1 MLKETKRKLT
11 EIGIILIII
20 TITYILHLKQEFYSL
35 HILSLMG
42 IYILLVLGL
51 NVVIGN
57 TGLLDLGFMAFYAIG
72 AYSAALLAIRGLQFW
87 IILPISILIT
97 GIFRF
102 LLGKPL
108 MRLRGDYLAIVTL
121 GFGEITRLIL
131 NNWDY
136 LTNGPK
142 GLPRVGEK
150 IQPITLFNFTFTEE
164 IHYFY
169 LILFFAIGSILAI
182 RRIERSKIGRAF
194 VAIREDEVAAEV
206 SGINTSSIKLFS
218 FVASSI
224 FAAIAGAIYVHWIGF
239 VSPESFTFWESVFL
253 VCMVVLGGMGNLL
266 GIVFGVVLL
275 VGTPEFLRLTLGG
288 EFVLYRMLIFGL
300 LMVILVVVRPQG
312 IFPEKRR
319 VLELVGSE
327 EVME

>member
-1 MLKETKRKLT
+1 MLKETKRKIA
-11 EIGIILIII
+11 EIVVILIIVMI
-20 TITYILHLKQEFYSL
+20 AYLLHIKQEFYYI

-51 NVVIGN
+51 NMVIGN
-57 TGLLDLGFMAFYAIG
+57 TGLLDLGFIAFYAIG
-72 AYSAALLAIRGLQFW
+72 AYSAALLSIKGIQFW

-97 GIFRF
+97 CIFRF

-108 MRLRGDYLAIVTL
+108 MKLRGDYLAIVTL
-121 GFGEITRLIL
+121 GFGEIVRLVL

-142 GLPRVGEK
+142 GLPRVGER
-150 IQPITLFNFTFTEE
+150 IQPIKLFNFTFTEE

-169 LILFFAIGSILAI
+169 LILFFVVCSLFAL

-194 VAIREDEVAAEV
+194 VAIREDEVAAEIT
-206 SGINTSSIKLFS
+206 GINTAYIKLFS
-218 FVASSI
+218 FVMSSM
-224 FAAIAGAIYVHWIGF
+224 FAAIAGVIYVHWIGF

-266 GIVFGVVLL
+266 GIIFGVVLL
-275 VGTPEFLRLTLGG
+275 VGTPEFLRISLGG

-319 VLELVGSE
+319 ALELKESVIQK
-327 EVME
+327 